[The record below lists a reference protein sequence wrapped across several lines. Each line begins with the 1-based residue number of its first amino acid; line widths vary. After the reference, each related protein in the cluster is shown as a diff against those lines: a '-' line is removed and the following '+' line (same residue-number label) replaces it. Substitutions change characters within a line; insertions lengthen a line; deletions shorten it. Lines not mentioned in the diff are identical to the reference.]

1 MLIPRWRARTAG
13 LMALSLAW
21 VGLLPVGVAVAE
33 PVQVAQLFQ
42 QQSQVGVPV
51 GTVIAVRYSEAERII
66 VTPEETA
73 PVRLTVAQE
82 VRSARG
88 TVLITAG
95 SQIEGELR
103 PDGGGTRFF
112 AETITPA
119 GSTRSLPIDATSG
132 LFTETETITR
142 DTNPDILR
150 GAAIG
155 AAAGAVLGEIF
166 GDIDLG
172 KVLLGAGLGA
182 LASILLPS
190 NEEVEVVVINS
201 ETDLDLTL
209 RSDFVLR

>member
-1 MLIPRWRARTAG
+1 MLIPCGHARTAG
-13 LMALSLAW
+13 LMALSLALA
-21 VGLLPVGVAVAE
+21 GLLPVGVTVAA

-42 QQSQVGVPV
+42 QQSQVGVPA
-51 GTVIAVRYSEAERII
+51 GTVISVRYEEAERII

-73 PVRLTVAQE
+73 PVTLTVAQD

-103 PDGGGTRFF
+103 PDGEGTRFF
-112 AETITPA
+112 AERITPA

-142 DTNPDILR
+142 DTDPDILR

-166 GDIDLG
+166 GDIDFG
-172 KVLLGAGLGA
+172 EVLLGAGLGT

-201 ETDLDLTL
+201 EADLDLTL
-209 RSDFVLR
+209 QSDFVLR